1 MSTHKKQNFDDL
13 LVAAGLASQ
22 DGECGYPLHKA
33 RVVHDHELDRMR
45 RSREPADALGDDW
58 PGHVSPCVDEPTSA
72 EEILCRA
79 RQHMRDRAKT
89 YDKPGGERSIG
100 AAVEAFKAVTGDGEM
115 NSEERGWLFMELLK
129 MVRSQ
134 QGEYRADNYEDGTAY
149 GALRGEAAA
158 KERG

>member
-1 MSTHKKQNFDDL
+1 MSTHKKQNFDNM
-13 LVAAGLASQ
+13 LVAAGLSSQ
-22 DGECGYPLHKA
+22 GGECGRPPHKA
-33 RVVHDHELDRMR
+33 RAMHDHELNRTR
-45 RSREPADALGDDW
+45 RPNEPADALGVTAPD
-58 PGHVSPCVDEPTSA
+58 
-72 EEILCRA
+72 ILRRA
-79 RQHMRDRAKT
+79 REHMEDRAKT

-149 GALRGEAAA
+149 AALRGESAA
-158 KERG
+158 KERA